1 MSLRNNNE
9 LMSAMLSRASSVSFD
24 PMVQSQRAQ
33 FNPSTGSWVF
43 GLAAFAAG
51 VALKKMIQPTGEA
64 RPAVADAPE
73 TSGYLP
79 SSSHQGGNS
88 MKSLLRDT
96 MAEEGRS
103 GEYLSGISSEVAK
116 LREEVATLSAQKE
129 QLKTNAIQHDFEKGA
144 DEYSQVKENLHQLN
158 AEKAR
163 LERTETELQQVLM
176 AQKTSTSGA
185 NEAIH
190 VDLQRVQQDLLVLQ
204 QEQTRIRG
212 EYELS
217 QKEAS
222 EARAAM
228 DSLKQML
235 DEKAASLKEAESRE
249 ENLKQEHGILLETV
263 ANLQKQL
270 DFFREQAKQDQS
282 GVTSLKILEESN
294 SRLSAQV
301 DTSLLEAEQ
310 QQAALTRLAAEK
322 FKLAEQLDEYRVQA
336 HESEKRMYSLETALK
351 EAKVIEQELLVKVG
365 ELSSQSAE
373 AAGTREERLKLE
385 RDLGEARESIRA
397 LEENEKLLDS
407 KLEMLSEE
415 GKQLSNNNEELLKI
429 TEERNGLQQDLFKL
443 EQRSGK
449 TQTELQEASMKE
461 GSLNQKIDSLLGRIK
476 ELEAERDLHRSK
488 SEMSELQ
495 VSKAGSDFDTLK
507 ESIVTL
513 ESEKNS
519 LSAEL
524 LAYQREAS
532 EAARKQKEAED
543 LVRDSETKETK
554 YRNEIEGIRSKLL
567 AIENSKLEFSGQQ
580 EALKRAEAEIQH
592 LLVNRKNNEQ
602 ELANAVAEL
611 NHVKNELTYLH
622 EERVKIS
629 KEEQI
634 SSGKV
639 AQIEA
644 HLRERDKVIAN
655 SRAKEDNL
663 RSEVSVLQQTTHQLH
678 GELERLRE
686 VQVALEG
693 SNATLSVLQETE
705 QQLQAQLEN
714 AQNQIEQQH
723 HNLARAEQEKAQLE
737 AGYNEESA
745 KFANLQNE
753 NNFLRQKL
761 AEWEAKE
768 AQHADEISRLNA
780 GSSNSQ
786 DLEQELEILRGQQ
799 LGLQSNLKSSL
810 NEKGQLESNLNMLNG
825 KLEQVISERD
835 GLSYE
840 LEAVSVSLGSIT
852 AERDDLQ
859 HTCGRLQSSIEELVA
874 QQNKKNAEHK
884 QALIAMEVQAIPEEV
899 VVKELKA
906 KEEPVVKL
914 ELPEEEVALTPIG
927 KLPEKKAVATS
938 AAQPGFTHEELD
950 TSVFESAVMEVEE
963 FESPVSENLFESSK
977 IGRLRKFKGHKKIE
991 DIEAKEK
998 DLEDRVKA
1006 YKDRLES
1013 GESEKEIAA
1022 SVSQQEG
1029 SVKEGLEEK
1038 KKAYSPNRSFMDL
1051 LEDSERRKVEQ
1062 KPTSIESSWSEVED
1076 LEEED
1081 VLLEE
1086 GTNYKPLIWGGVAA
1100 GIAIS
1105 AAAVVLFDK
1114 SNDAPNSHNE
1124 KSLTNAGQQ
1133 MPNSSGGGSAM
1144 TSNDIPE
1151 VLADDLDLSSEA
1163 IQQQALDLLK
1173 KFHDSSD
1180 QDVKASLCRVPKRT
1194 LADMKDYYSN
1204 RAQDYAVTDVKIDPT
1219 LVVENDMNFIKAEV
1233 KTELDGEEGS
1243 KVAYFVEDEGGNLKL
1258 DWYSYVGY
1266 EVTPWD
1272 KYLNLGD
1279 ETPEDW
1285 HVSVKLNGDEH
1296 PDYPEDKFVAL
1307 KVRSWSP
1314 DAINSVNAYLSKEN
1328 PMYQQLINAYNSGQ
1342 KTFIIRL
1349 HHIGDVTN
1357 SLYVDDVISL
1367 SEFYVQDIDS
1377 DVSSSI
1383 DEISFGDSSY

>member
-1 MSLRNNNE
+1 MSLHNNNE
-9 LMSAMLSRASSVSFD
+9 LMSAMLSRASTISFD
-24 PMVQSQRAQ
+24 PGVQNQRAQ

-51 VALKKMIQPTGEA
+51 VALKKMIRPT
-64 RPAVADAPE
+64 ADAGTSVATTPE
-73 TSGYLP
+73 SDGYLP
-79 SSSHQGGNS
+79 PSLVRGGNS

-103 GEYLSGISSEVAK
+103 GEHLSGINSEVAK
-116 LREEVATLSAQKE
+116 LREEIATLSAQRE
-129 QLKTNAIQHDFEKGA
+129 QLKTNTIQHDFERDN
-144 DEYSQVKENLHQLN
+144 DEYSQVKETLNQLN

-163 LERTETELQQVLM
+163 LARTEAELQQVLM
-176 AQKTSTSGA
+176 AQQTSTSGA

-190 VDLQRVQQDLLVLQ
+190 VDLQRVQQDLLVLK
-204 QEQTRIRG
+204 QEQIRIRG

-217 QKEAS
+217 QREAS

-270 DFFREQAKQDQS
+270 NFFREQAKQDQS

-310 QQAALTRLAAEK
+310 QQAALFRLAAEK
-322 FKLAEQLDEYRVQA
+322 SKLAEQLDEYRVQA
-336 HESEKRMYSLETALK
+336 HESEKRMHSLETALA
-351 EAKVIEQELLVKVG
+351 EAKVIEKELLVKV
-365 ELSSQSAE
+365 EDLSSQSAE

-385 RDLGEARESIRA
+385 NDLGEARESIRA
-397 LEENEKLLDS
+397 LEGNEKLLNS
-407 KLEMLSEE
+407 KLEMLSQE
-415 GKQLSNNNEELLKI
+415 GKELSNNNEELLKI
-429 TEERNGLQQDLFKL
+429 TEERNCLQQDLFKL

-449 TQTELQEASMKE
+449 TQTELKEASAKE
-461 GSLNQKIDSLLGRIK
+461 GSLNQKIDNLLEQIK
-476 ELEAERDLHRSK
+476 DLEAERDLHKSK
-488 SEMSELQ
+488 SAMSELQ
-495 VSKAGSDFDTLK
+495 VTQTGNDFDVLK
-507 ESIVTL
+507 QSIFTL

-519 LSAEL
+519 LGAEL
-524 LAYQREAS
+524 LAYQQETAEAR
-532 EAARKQKEAED
+532 RKQKEAEG
-543 LVRDSETKETK
+543 LVRDSETKETR
-554 YRNEIEGIRSKLL
+554 YRNEIEAIRSKLL
-567 AIENSKLEFSGQQ
+567 AIENSKLQFSGQQ

-592 LLVNRKNNEQ
+592 LLANRKNNEQ
-602 ELANAVAEL
+602 ELANVISEL
-611 NHVKNELTYLH
+611 NHVKSELNYLH

-629 KEEQI
+629 NEEQL
-634 SSGKV
+634 SSNRV

-644 HLRERDKVIAN
+644 QLRERDQVIAD

-663 RSEVSVLQQTTHQLH
+663 VSEVSVLQQTTHQLH

-686 VQVALEG
+686 VQVALG
-693 SNATLSVLQETE
+693 SSNATLSVLQETE
-705 QQLQAQLEN
+705 QQLQVQLEN
-714 AQNQIEQQH
+714 AQSQIEQQH
-723 HNLARAEQEKAQLE
+723 HNLMRAEQEKSQLE
-737 AGYNEESA
+737 AGFNEESA

-768 AQHADEISRLNA
+768 TKHSDEILRLNVGA
-780 GSSNSQ
+780 SSTQ
-786 DLEQELEILRGQQ
+786 ELEQELEILKGQQ
-799 LGLQSNLKSSL
+799 LGLKSNLSSSL
-810 NEKGQLESNLNMLNG
+810 NEKGQLEHNLNILNG
-825 KLEQVISERD
+825 KLEQTMSERD
-835 GLSYE
+835 RLAHE
-840 LEAVSVSLGSIT
+840 LENVSVSLGSIT

-874 QQNKKNAEHK
+874 EQNKKNAEHK
-884 QALIAMEVQAIPEEV
+884 QALIAMEIQAIPEEV
-899 VVKELKA
+899 VVKELVA
-906 KEEPVVKL
+906 EEKPVVKL
-914 ELPEEEVALTPIG
+914 EIPEEANSLQTIG
-927 KLPEKKAVATS
+927 KLPERKDKHVSPTQA
-938 AAQPGFTHEELD
+938 GFTHEELD
-950 TSVFESAVMEVEE
+950 TTVFEPSVMEVKE
-963 FESPVSENLFESSK
+963 FESPVSENLFESTK
-977 IGRLRKFKGHKKIE
+977 VGRLRKFKGHKKIE

-998 DLEDRVKA
+998 DLEERVKA
-1006 YKDRLES
+1006 YKERLQS

-1022 SVSQQEG
+1022 SVSEKEG
-1029 SVKEGLEEK
+1029 SVEGEPEEK

-1062 KPTSIESSWSEVED
+1062 LPKSVESSWSEVED

-1081 VLLEE
+1081 ITLEE
-1086 GTNYKPLIWGGVAA
+1086 GTNYKPLIWSGIAA
-1100 GIAIS
+1100 GLAIS
-1105 AAAVVLFDK
+1105 ASVVFFDQ
-1114 SNDAPNSHNE
+1114 SNDKTIVN
-1124 KSLTNAGQQ
+1124 TDQQ
-1133 MPNSSGGGSAM
+1133 VSNSSAAGSTM
-1144 TSNDIPE
+1144 MSNDK
-1151 VLADDLDLSSEA
+1151 LDGHGGNMDLSSEA
-1163 IQQQALDLLK
+1163 IQLQALDLLQQ
-1173 KFHDSSD
+1173 FHDSAD

-1204 RAQDYAVTDVKIDPT
+1204 RAQDYAVTNVEIDPT
-1219 LVVENDMNFIKAEV
+1219 LIVENDMKFIKAEV
-1233 KTELDGEEGS
+1233 KTELDGEKGS

-1357 SLYVDDVISL
+1357 SLFVDDVISL
-1367 SEFYVQDIDS
+1367 SEFYAQDIDS